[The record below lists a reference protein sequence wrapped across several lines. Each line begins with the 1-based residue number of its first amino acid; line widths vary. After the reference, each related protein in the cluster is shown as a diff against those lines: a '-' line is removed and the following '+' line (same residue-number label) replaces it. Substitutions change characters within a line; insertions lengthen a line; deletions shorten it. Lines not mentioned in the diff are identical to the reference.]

1 MKPTPKMIEV
11 AAKVFASEAFGTNY
25 ADADRLTKE
34 EFKKT
39 ASKILKA
46 ALAAW
51 WRPMKPEPQI
61 WLTIIAK
68 RKTGHVVVV
77 EKPDDRPWYDPF
89 TEVEWSDLSFFIPLS
104 DFEDR
109 K

>member
-1 MKPTPKMIEV
+1 MTPTPEMIESALSAYSSAPLEMHIKDLMPEV
-11 AAKVFASEAFGTNY
+11 
-25 ADADRLTKE
+25 
-34 EFKKT
+34 
-39 ASKILKA
+39 IKA

-51 WRPMKPEPQI
+51 WKPMKPEPQT
-61 WLTIIAK
+61 WLPIIAK

-89 TEVEWSDLSFFIPLS
+89 TEVEWRDLSFFIPLS